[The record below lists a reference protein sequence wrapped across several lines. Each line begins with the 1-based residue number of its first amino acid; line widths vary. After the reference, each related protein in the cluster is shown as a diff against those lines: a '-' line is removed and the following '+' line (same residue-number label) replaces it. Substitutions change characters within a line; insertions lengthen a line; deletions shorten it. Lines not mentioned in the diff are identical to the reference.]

1 MKIKRLCL
9 ILLVVAVCAC
19 SGLGISRLVTPVS
32 ATTIELTASDV
43 IPDSKQLNSTLVLP
57 ESVSVSFNEATYSAT
72 DGIVV
77 RPDGKAVAATGTHT
91 LDQKGV
97 YVVKYF
103 FNANGVKN
111 TVYKNVNVHSMY
123 YDLQGASGSTITKS
137 DALFTGKDGAV
148 LKLKNGTTFA
158 YSKAID
164 LSKVD
169 ENGLADIIEFDP
181 RSFVRATDANGT
193 PLFKDNGQAMYTVEC
208 KEIWV
213 KLTDC
218 YDPNVYAEFVMGR
231 FDEYGGSVYT
241 GVQTYCQPIT
251 GLDVGSTANL
261 NDVEIT
267 IDGTLYS
274 LWPDD
279 IGHMSLNAGYGTA
292 LTGGF
297 RWQYDYEQMRFYVS
311 HTTGSGKTEKV
322 DSRLV
327 TDLDEPKIQTTG
339 VLFPG
344 WTTGE
349 VYLTIYGAEYGSGDA
364 TAEIHSIGGESIY
377 NVLDKEYKDDVAPH
391 ITVHAAK
398 TTSSGVYG
406 AVGDN
411 VYIPEASVTDVNLVG
426 DVSTAVYRS
435 YGTTAKTSVSVKNG
449 AFKLEKEDVYTVVY
463 TAKDSYGNIGTELF
477 TFTALTGTTD
487 RAIALDYTQLSS
499 LTAGVAV
506 PLTSEVTENLNGLP
520 SDVDVKIYVESAR
533 QSETFDKEGSFIPLY
548 AEKYTI
554 TYAYTDGFYSYE
566 RSYDVTCGID
576 ENVVSFYGNVQM
588 PRYYVKGNY
597 YSINTASAYNYV
609 TGAPNPVAVTTYAVF
624 DSDVDNKVAVTDVNK
639 VQMTGNST
647 VYFIYES
654 EGADPVTS
662 PVVEIV
668 NAASSDGKID
678 VTKYFVGDFE
688 SVDAGST
695 LKFKATTTSGN
706 AKLTFINP
714 ISPRTFNFVYRIP
727 VAENN
732 FQTLRITIT
741 DVEDSSV
748 KLTIDIQRSDDDTA
762 GVKDAYASVN
772 GGTPTKL
779 TTYPFSSNDSFN
791 NLLYEYVTRKLSI
804 GVNNS
809 FLEADFPSGSCYLT
823 VEMLGITGDC
833 SIIVNQINNHV
844 LSSTFESDA
853 IAPELYVSGF
863 YGEYSVGSI
872 VTTKLPEFNDVLS
885 GVDYSTATMSIIAKD
900 RQPVLDKNGNAITN
914 CVWNKVYEIKLDRIT
929 EYYVSY
935 SIKDFA
941 GKLTSKTILVKAI
954 DSTAPVITLNNIS
967 DGATIRIGVCGT
979 VNLQFTVSDDVTS
992 AGALTTY
999 IHLYSEDMGSF
1010 VPNITGI
1017 TEYNRPSDGIFD
1029 CSFTIPIRGNYI
1041 VQIHCYDEKLNHA
1054 VIRIPVI
1061 VE

>member
-77 RPDGKAVAATGTHT
+77 RPDGKAVAAAGTHT
-91 LDQKGV
+91 LNQKGV

-123 YDLQGASGSTITKS
+123 YDLQGASGSSITKS

-164 LSKVD
+164 LSKVNED
-169 ENGLADIIEFDP
+169 GLADIIEFDP

-193 PLFKDNGQAMYTVEC
+193 PLFNENGQAMYVVEC

-218 YDPNVYAEFVMGR
+218 YNPNVFAEFVMGR

-251 GLDVGSTANL
+251 GLDVGSTANN

-274 LWPDD
+274 LWPND
-279 IGHMSLNAGYGTA
+279 IGHMSLNAAYGTA

-297 RWQYDYEQMRFYVS
+297 HWQYDYEQMRFYVS

-322 DSRLV
+322 ETRLV

-349 VYLTIYGAEYGSGDA
+349 VYLTVYGATYGSGDA
-364 TAEIHSIGGESIY
+364 TAEIHSIGGEAIY
-377 NVLDKEYKDDVAPH
+377 GLLDKEYEDDVAPH

-398 TTSSGVYG
+398 STLSGVYG
-406 AVGDN
+406 AVGDT

-426 DVSTAVYRS
+426 GVNVAVYRS
-435 YGTTAKTSVSVKNG
+435 YGTTAQSSVSVKNG
-449 AFKLEKEDVYTVVY
+449 AFKLEKADLYTVVY
-463 TAKDSYGNIGTELF
+463 TAKDSYGNVGTELF
-477 TFTALTGTTD
+477 TFNAVTGKSD
-487 RAIALDYTQLSS
+487 RAIALDYPQVSS

-506 PLTSEVTENLNGLP
+506 NLTSEVKENLNGSA
-520 SDVDVKIYVESAR
+520 SDVDVQISVESAR
-533 QSETFDKEGSFIPLY
+533 QSEKFGASGTFVPLY

-554 TYAYTDGFYSYE
+554 TYTYTDGFYSYE
-566 RSYDVTCGID
+566 RSYDVNCGID
-576 ENVVSFYGNVQM
+576 ESVVSFYGDITL
-588 PRYYVKGNY
+588 PRYYVKNNY
-597 YSINTASAYNYV
+597 YSIKTASAYNYV

-624 DSDVDNKVAVTDVNK
+624 DGDVDNKVAVDDVNK
-639 VQMTGNST
+639 VKMTGSNS
-647 VYFIYES
+647 VYFIYEA

-668 NAASSDGKID
+668 NATSSNGLID

-688 SVDAGST
+688 SVKTDGA

-714 ISPRTFNFVYRIP
+714 ISPRTFRFAYR
-727 VAENN
+727 VNTAENN
-732 FQTLRITIT
+732 FQTLRITLT
-741 DVEDSSV
+741 DFEDSSV
-748 KLTIDIQRSDDDTA
+748 KLTIDIQRNDDDAA
-762 GVKDAYASVN
+762 GVDDAYAAVN

-779 TTYPFSSNDSFN
+779 KTYPFSSSSSFN
-791 NLLYEYVTRKLSI
+791 NLLYEYVARKLSI

-823 VEMLGITGDC
+823 VEMLGITGD
-833 SIIVNQINNHV
+833 SAITINQINNHV
-844 LSSTFESDA
+844 LSSTFESDV
-853 IAPELYVSGF
+853 IEPELYVNGF
-863 YGEYSVGSI
+863 YGEFSVGSI

-885 GVDYSTATMSIIAKD
+885 GIDYSTATMTITAKD
-900 RQPVLDKNGNAITN
+900 RRPVLDKNGNAITN
-914 CVWNKVYEIKLDRIT
+914 CDWSKVYEIKLDRVT
-929 EYYVSY
+929 EYYIFY
-935 SIKDFA
+935 SVKDFA
-941 GKLTSKTILVKAI
+941 GRMTSKSILVKAI
-954 DSTAPVITLNNIS
+954 DSTAPVISLTNLS
-967 DGATIRIGVCGT
+967 EGATIRLGVCGT
-979 VNLQFTVSDDVTS
+979 VNLQFTVSDDLTA

-1017 TEYNRPSDGIFD
+1017 TEYNRPSDGVYD

>member
-32 ATTIELTASDV
+32 ATTIELTSDV
-43 IPDSKQLNSTLVLP
+43 IPDSKQLNSTLELP

-77 RPDGKAVAATGTHT
+77 RPDGKAVAAEGTHT

-103 FNANGVKN
+103 FNVNGVKN
-111 TVYKNVNVHSMY
+111 TVYKNVNVYSMY
-123 YDLQGASGSTITKS
+123 YDLQSANGSTITKS

-148 LKLKNGTTFA
+148 LKLKNGATFA

-169 ENGLADIIEFDP
+169 ENGLAEIIEFDP
-181 RSFVRATDANGT
+181 RSFIKTTDESG
-193 PLFKDNGQAMYTVEC
+193 KDAYTLEC

-218 YDPNVYAEFVMGR
+218 YNPNMYAEFVMGR

-251 GLDVGSTANL
+251 GLDVGHTNNA

-279 IGHMSLNAGYGTA
+279 IGHMSLNAGYSTA

-311 HTTGSGKTEKV
+311 HTTGSGNTKNV
-322 DSRLV
+322 DTRLV

-349 VYLTIYGAEYGSGDA
+349 VFVTIYGAEYGSGDA

-377 NVLDKEYKDDVAPH
+377 GLLDKEYKDDVAPN

-406 AVGDN
+406 AVGDT

-426 DVSTAVYRS
+426 GVSAAVYRS
-435 YGTTAKTSVSVKNG
+435 YGTNAQTSVSVKNG

-487 RAIALDYTQLSS
+487 RAIALDYTQVSS

-506 PLTSEVTENLNGLP
+506 NLTSEVTENLNGSA

-576 ENVVSFYGNVQM
+576 KDVVSFYGDVQM
-588 PRYYVKGNY
+588 PRYYVKNNY

-609 TGAPNPVAVTTYAVF
+609 TGAPNKVAVTTYAVF
-624 DSDVDNKVAVTDVNK
+624 DNDVENKVKVADVNK
-639 VQMTGNST
+639 VKMTGSSS
-647 VYFIYES
+647 VYFIYEA
-654 EGADPVTS
+654 EGADSVTS
-662 PVVEIV
+662 PQVKIID
-668 NAASSDGKID
+668 AATSTGDID
-678 VTKYFVGDFE
+678 VTKFFVGDFE
-688 SVDAGST
+688 SVGTGSA
-695 LKFKATTTSGN
+695 LKFKANTTSGN

-714 ISPRTFNFVYRIP
+714 ISPRTFKFIYRIN

-732 FQTLRITIT
+732 FDTLRITLT
-741 DVEDSSV
+741 DYVDSSV
-748 KLTIDIQRSDDDTA
+748 KLTIDIQRSDDDTE
-762 GVKDAYASVN
+762 GVNDAYAAVN

-779 TTYPFSSNDSFN
+779 TKYPFSSNDSFN
-791 NLLYEYVTRKLSI
+791 NLLYEYVARKLAI

-823 VEMLGITGDC
+823 VEMLGITGD
-833 SIIVNQINNHV
+833 SAITINQINNHV
-844 LSSTFESDA
+844 LASTFTTDT
-853 IAPELYVSGF
+853 IDPEIYVSGF
-863 YGEYSVGSI
+863 YGEHPVGSI
-872 VTTKLPEFNDVLS
+872 VATKIPEFNDVLS
-885 GVDYSTATMSIIAKD
+885 GIDYSTATMSIIAND
-900 RQPVLDKNGNAITN
+900 RQPVYDKNGNAITN
-914 CVWNKVYEIKLDRIT
+914 CDWSKVYEIKLDRIT
-929 EYYVSY
+929 EYYVKY
-935 SIKDFA
+935 SVEDFA
-941 GKLTSKTILVKAI
+941 GNSFSKSISIKAI
-954 DSTAPVITLNNIS
+954 DSTAPVITLNNLS
-967 DGATIRIGVCGT
+967 EGATIRIGVCGT
-979 VNLQFTVSDDVTS
+979 VNLQFTVSDDVTV

-1010 VPNITGI
+1010 VPNITDI
-1017 TEYNRPSDGIFD
+1017 TEFNRPSDGVYD

-1041 VQIHCYDEKLNHA
+1041 AQIHCYDEKLNHA